1 MPSKNTT
8 YEEVLYSLITQLDI
22 NLDNIGEEGKIFK
35 FEITNFDV
43 SLSLKL
49 KHPKEKKINN
59 NNRNNQ
65 KNNLIQNNS
74 STEKKNNISISSN
87 EEISNE
93 KNDAENTSN
102 IKNINNLNYKNSLYK
117 ENNSK
122 LNNNERKRTQSLQ
135 NNKNLQFKYSLG
147 NDEIKNKK
155 NKISNSREKI
165 KEINEE
171 EENKPKGLLNL
182 GLSCYMN
189 SLLQCLFYIKE
200 FRDYFIEYQ
209 NEFGDEQQ
217 TCKAFAEVMNGLK
230 NDEKDYFAP
239 NGFKKLMGNKN
250 SLLLGRKDGDAK
262 DLFFNLI
269 DAFLSELINENES
282 NNKSCVSEFN
292 YNDKKKMFD
301 ETLKEIDQINIIN
314 KLFIGYYY
322 TQYYC
327 KEKKI
332 NTFSFQ
338 TESFILFDLEKIQ
351 NHFNNKKLS
360 IDLCFKYYF
369 KKTSLS
375 SFYCNKCE
383 KTHKGQSY
391 ENIYR
396 PPKILVLILD
406 RGHGKTF
413 KKEVEIKNILDLRN
427 YIEEENYEFSSLY
440 KLICISTH
448 EGKSSSTGHYTA
460 RCLTDNNKY
469 YYFSDKYVEEINEED
484 LFENEPYLL
493 FYQQIDINDNKD
505 KNNNSITINELN
517 RKKNNIKNNN
527 IKNIV
532 EGQKNQNKEDNKKYY
547 KRPTNNERFKE
558 KNSILELN
566 IKKQKNDYR
575 QSNQSN
581 RTKNEISMDSESK
594 PIYNKRNIDSKQG
607 YSRFVYNF
615 NKEEI
620 KKTLQKFLKKTNQ
633 KYKIEYFFKAIE
645 DPLLWKLIING
656 PKNSIYEGGQYY
668 FKLNFQRGF
677 NKITDHITVQNKFY
691 HLNFGK
697 KEGPL
702 LFDIDYD
709 NSKSFYDN
717 LKELFNSIY
726 ELFIEPDC
734 ELSKDNILAK
744 EKIKEYKNDINL
756 YNKKVKESILYMLR

>member
-1 MPSKNTT
+1 MPSKDTIS
-8 YEEVLYSLITQLDI
+8 EEIINSLITQLNI
-22 NLDNIGEEGKIFK
+22 NLNNIGEEGRIFD
-35 FEITNFDV
+35 FEINNFYV
-43 SLSLKL
+43 SLSLK
-49 KHPKEKKINN
+49 PKNPKDKKINN
-59 NNRNNQ
+59 NNRINQNN
-65 KNNLIQNNS
+65 NSIQNKS
-74 STEKKNNISISSN
+74 STEKKNNTSISSN
-87 EEISNE
+87 KEISNE
-93 KNDAENTSN
+93 KNDEESTHN
-102 IKNINNLNYKNSLYK
+102 IKNINNLNYKNSNN

-122 LNNNERKRTQSLQ
+122 LNNSARRRNQSLQ
-135 NNKNLQFKYSLG
+135 NNKDLKFKNSLG
-147 NDEIKNKK
+147 NDEIKNKNTK
-155 NKISNSREKI
+155 NKLSNSSEKI
-165 KEINEE
+165 KKINEE

-189 SLLQCLFYIKE
+189 SLLQCLFYIQE
-200 FRDYFIEYQ
+200 FREYFIEHQ

-239 NGFKKLMGNKN
+239 NGFKSLMGSKN
-250 SLLLGRKDGDAK
+250 SLFLGRKAGDTK

-282 NNKSCVSEFN
+282 NCKSCESEFN
-292 YNDKKKMFD
+292 YNDKKKMF
-301 ETLKEIDQINIIN
+301 EEALKEIDQTNIIN

-322 TQYYC
+322 TQYFC

-338 TESFILFDLEKIQ
+338 TESFILFDLEKIK
-351 NHFNNKKLS
+351 NHFDNKKLS
-360 IDLCFKYYF
+360 IDLCFDYYF
-369 KKTSLS
+369 KKTSES

-413 KKEVEIKNILDLRN
+413 KEEVEIKNILDLRN
-427 YIEEENYEFSSLY
+427 YIEEENYEYSSLY

-484 LFENEPYLL
+484 LFEDEPYLL

-505 KNNNSITINELN
+505 KNNSFIKINEIN
-517 RKKNNIKNNN
+517 RKKGYIKNNN

-547 KRPTNNERFKE
+547 KRSINNGLFKE
-558 KNSILELN
+558 KNSNLELN

-581 RTKNEISMDSESK
+581 RNKKEISMESESK

-615 NKEEI
+615 NK
-620 KKTLQKFLKKTNQ
+620 
-633 KYKIEYFFKAIE
+633 
-645 DPLLWKLIING
+645 
-656 PKNSIYEGGQYY
+656 
-668 FKLNFQRGF
+668 
-677 NKITDHITVQNKFY
+677 
-691 HLNFGK
+691 
-697 KEGPL
+697 
-702 LFDIDYD
+702 
-709 NSKSFYDN
+709 
-717 LKELFNSIY
+717 
-726 ELFIEPDC
+726 
-734 ELSKDNILAK
+734 
-744 EKIKEYKNDINL
+744 
-756 YNKKVKESILYMLR
+756 